1 MNNQKTYE
9 EYVKMNIETK
19 HPADFGKDEGYDA
32 TFGGD
37 TGKDADYAEKN
48 HSLDGNPDRLPN
60 EDPEDYANKMR
71 HLEQHPSETAERAL
85 VLRQLFVLRQDV
97 EHIKQMLIMKNSEPT
112 TADEHNEQWQN
123 EVGSET
129 GIETEKNYEDKV

>member
-19 HPADFGKDEGYDA
+19 HPADFGKDEG
-32 TFGGD
+32 
-37 TGKDADYAEKN
+37 YAEKN

>member
-1 MNNQKTYE
+1 
-9 EYVKMNIETK
+9 MNIETK
-19 HPADFGKDEGYDA
+19 HPADFGKDEVYDA

-48 HSLDGNPDRLPN
+48 HSLDGNPDKLPN

-97 EHIKQMLIMKNSEPT
+97 EHIKQMLKISVQDVIDGIDGEPT

-129 GIETEKNYEDKV
+129 GIETEKNYEDKI

>member
-19 HPADFGKDEGYDA
+19 HPADFGKDEGY
-32 TFGGD
+32 
-37 TGKDADYAEKN
+37 AEKN

-60 EDPEDYANKMR
+60 EDPEDYAM
-71 HLEQHPSETAERAL
+71 
-85 VLRQLFVLRQDV
+85 DG
-97 EHIKQMLIMKNSEPT
+97 EPT
-112 TADEHNEQWQN
+112 TADEHNKKWKN

-129 GIETEKNYEDKV
+129 GIETEENYDGKN